1 MLLTNF
7 FFAFLWTETN
17 SRSITTQKRTRPI
30 SSHLDRT
37 SLISKRIFSCG
48 TNAGNPEQ
56 AGWAHL
62 ARSGSQS
69 ERRIRFTFPACRF
82 SHIILLVRILC
93 LVSVLFRGWWTQ
105 YFSLFY
111 PHPGD
116 SLEAYHGRNF
126 WHFSKKNCFFLR
138 MSVKRK
144 ELLTV
149 RHTKADILTVLRKY
163 LHPIETLISRFN
175 SPTFYM
181 LYVC

>member
-1 MLLTNF
+1 MKPEVAIKVSHKYFFLPTICEFVGIVNMHVLLTNF

-37 SLISKRIFSCG
+37 SLVSKRIFSCG

-93 LVSVLFRGWWTQ
+93 LVLVLFRGWWTQ

-116 SLEAYHGRNF
+116 SLEAYHGGNF
-126 WHFSKKNCFFLR
+126 WNFSKKTVFFFGC
-138 MSVKRK
+138 
-144 ELLTV
+144 LLNG
-149 RHTKADILTVLRKY
+149 KNY
-163 LHPIETLISRFN
+163 
-175 SPTFYM
+175 
-181 LYVC
+181 